1 MQTVAEGGEL
11 AQPALGWIGAGR
23 MGAAMAERLLRA
35 GHQLSVFNRTRSK
48 TDPLVAQGAK
58 AVDSIADLGDRDV
71 VFVTVASSDD
81 LLAVLS
87 GEGGL
92 LGAAQL
98 PKIVVDC
105 STVSEEASA
114 KARALAAAQ
123 GVAFLAAPV
132 SGNPKVAR
140 AGRLTMVVSGPRP
153 VFDEVEPQLRIVAGE
168 VVYVGEGDVSRLVKL
183 CHNLLLG
190 VVIQSLAEIT
200 VLAQRGGVQRA
211 DFLAFLNSSVLGSLF
226 TQYKTPALV
235 NLDFEPTFTTRLLRK
250 DFDLGLGA
258 ARALEV
264 PMPVAGLVHQLL
276 GAGIGKGIGDVDFAA
291 LVELVARDAG
301 ITLESEGVQVP
312 DGLDPEGPG
321 ARATG
326 DPVTDGG

>member
-276 GAGIGKGIGDVDFAA
+276 GAGIGNGIGDVDFAA

-301 ITLESEGVQVP
+301 ISLESEDVQVP

-321 ARATG
+321 DRATG
-326 DPVTDGG
+326 DPAADGG